1 MTRVI
6 GLEHLTLLG
15 VAPPR
20 LAAIA
25 AAAGFT
31 AIGLR
36 ISPVTDGE
44 QGWPMAP
51 GSPMLTQTALACAA
65 AGLEVL
71 DVEGIRLGPA
81 PDLAAAETILDA
93 AAVLGARFVNI
104 ICEDPDLARLADSF
118 GAVTRLARA
127 RGVRPVI
134 EFMAYRTVRTL
145 AAAVAIVSG
154 SGGGGILIDALH
166 VQRCGVV
173 LSELAAVDP
182 ALIAYLQLCDAPLAA
197 PADQVSEARTGRL
210 LPGDG
215 ELPLRQLLAVLPDG
229 IPVAAEV
236 PRQRRDTT
244 PAECAQQA
252 RQALDAVLEGE
263 GHL

>member
-1 MTRVI
+1 MTQVI

-15 VAPPR
+15 VAPPT

-31 AIGLR
+31 AVGLR

-44 QGWPMAP
+44 QGWPMMP
-51 GSPMLTQTALACAA
+51 GSPMLARVARVCAA
-65 AGLEVL
+65 AGIEVL

-81 PDLAAAETILDA
+81 PDLAAAEPVLDA
-93 AAVLGARFVNI
+93 AAALGARFVNV
-104 ICEDPDLARLADSF
+104 ICEDPDLARLADNF
-118 GAVTRLARA
+118 AAVTSLARP

-134 EFMAYRTVRTL
+134 EFMAYRTVHTL
-145 AAAVAIVSG
+145 AGAVTVAAAG
-154 SGGGGILIDALH
+154 SGGGILIDALH

-215 ELPLRQLLAVLPDG
+215 ELPLRALLAALPDG

-236 PRQRRDTT
+236 PRQRAGN
-244 PAECAQQA
+244 PAEYA
-252 RQALDAVLEGE
+252 RQARRAMDSVLAGQE
-263 GHL
+263 HS